1 MSNSTKLFGC
11 IVIFFPVYGQH
22 RSYGRHFVVE
32 DVLRYI
38 VCLLSTAKI
47 LRAWSRWIQVD
58 TAFAD
63 IIPASL

>member
-1 MSNSTKLFGC
+1 MSNSTNLFGC
-11 IVIFFPVYGQH
+11 IVIIFTAHRQH
-22 RSYGRHFVVE
+22 GSHGKLYFVE

-38 VCLLSTAKI
+38 ACLLPTAKI
-47 LRAWSRWIQVD
+47 LRAWSRWIQAN